1 MKKTTKILIIVITVI
16 VIAALIVLY
25 FYFSKG
31 KRVVIET
38 FDNGKPAIV
47 YYYKNIDGVKTKVYE
62 EKYYP
67 NNELRSEGK
76 CLNSKRLGVWKFYFD
91 NGDVFAKADFNNHKE
106 GEKWEMWNDKKEQII
121 NLNDKLEAIAFTNE
135 GTPISIKVRRN
146 GTDIYYR
153 FFNSFKMFERRH
165 LKGNLLNGESI
176 SWFENGTINSLH
188 YYKNGIQDSSYVV
201 YSENGQKIISG
212 QYAMGKQVGKWEYF
226 QSDGTPAG
234 VDVFDVDG
242 TKLISKDNF

>member
-1 MKKTTKILIIVITVI
+1 
-16 VIAALIVLY
+16 
-25 FYFSKG
+25 
-31 KRVVIET
+31 
-38 FDNGKPAIV
+38 
-47 YYYKNIDGVKTKVYE
+47 
-62 EKYYP
+62 
-67 NNELRSEGK
+67 
-76 CLNSKRLGVWKFYFD
+76 
-91 NGDVFAKADFNNHKE
+91 
-106 GEKWEMWNDKKEQII
+106 MWNDKKEQII